1 MDIHDAFA
9 RADLSH
15 DEVRR
20 QAGGHPAANNDVVR
34 QRLVALLEPSTADHD
49 PAADVR
55 PDDARS
61 CGALVARLGG
71 AASALVIA
79 DWMGWT
85 VERTMA
91 ALAELDRRLDGC
103 GLRLSADR
111 GGHITVR
118 ERARLRARPR
128 RLPYELAEL
137 LDEEESRHAMAHLVR
152 GDRCPAGEGWIQALL
167 DLGAALPSG
176 YPSAYPSEVIAAA
189 FIGVRRREHHLP
201 RVVEISEDVDV
212 VDRPPGQFGHGDHVA
227 TQPPSSGRPSTRR
240 SGSEPP

>member
-1 MDIHDAFA
+1 MDTHGAFD
-9 RADLSH
+9 RADLSQ

-20 QAGGHPAANNDVVR
+20 HAGGHPAANNDVVR
-34 QRLVALLEPSTADHD
+34 QRLAALLEPSTTDDD

-71 AASALVIA
+71 AASAPVIA

-91 ALAELDRRLDGC
+91 TLAELDRRLDGC

-111 GGHITVR
+111 DGHITVR

-128 RLPYELAEL
+128 RLPFELAER
-137 LDEEESRHAMAHLVR
+137 LDEEGTRHALAHLVR
-152 GDRCPAGEGWIQALL
+152 GDRCPGGETWIQALL

-176 YPSAYPSEVIAAA
+176 YPSAHPSEVIAAA
-189 FIGVRRREHHLP
+189 FVGVRRIEHRLP
-201 RVVEISEDVDV
+201 RVVEIREDVERSPPP
-212 VDRPPGQFGHGDHVA
+212 VD
-227 TQPPSSGRPSTRR
+227 
-240 SGSEPP
+240 

>member
-1 MDIHDAFA
+1 MDTHGAFA

-34 QRLVALLEPSTADHD
+34 QRLAALLDPSAADDD

-61 CGALVARLGG
+61 CGALVVRLGG
-71 AASALVIA
+71 RASAAVIA
-79 DWMGWT
+79 DWMDWT
-85 VERTMA
+85 AERTMA

-111 GGHITVR
+111 DGHITVR

-128 RLPYELAEL
+128 RLPYELAER
-137 LDEEESRHAMAHLVR
+137 LDEEESRHALAHLVR
-152 GDRCPAGEGWIQALL
+152 GDRCPSGEGWIQALL

-176 YPSAYPSEVIAAA
+176 YPSAYPSEVVAAA
-189 FIGVRRREHHLP
+189 FIGVRRREHRLP
-201 RVVEISEDVDV
+201 RVVEIREDVDSRSQP
-212 VDRPPGQFGHGDHVA
+212 VD
-227 TQPPSSGRPSTRR
+227 
-240 SGSEPP
+240 